1 MPHYDKLPRGLA
13 DSEAHRV
20 GLTGIGRLA
29 YVVLG
34 AKSGLD
40 IKAPSY
46 L

>member
-13 DSEAHRV
+13 DLKAHRV

-29 YVVLG
+29 YIVHG

-40 IKAPSY
+40 VKAPSY